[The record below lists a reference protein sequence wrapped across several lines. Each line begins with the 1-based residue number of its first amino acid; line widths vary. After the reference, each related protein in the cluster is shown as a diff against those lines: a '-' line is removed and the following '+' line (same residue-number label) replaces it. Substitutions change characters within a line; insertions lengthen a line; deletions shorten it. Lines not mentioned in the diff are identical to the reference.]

1 MDLSVYNFIKLIFK
15 LYCVIINLQTFNF
28 KNFLPESF
36 LQSLL
41 RNEEEIFWFS

>member
-1 MDLSVYNFIKLIFK
+1 MT
-15 LYCVIINLQTFNF
+15 INLQIFNF
-28 KNFLPESF
+28 KYLLPESF